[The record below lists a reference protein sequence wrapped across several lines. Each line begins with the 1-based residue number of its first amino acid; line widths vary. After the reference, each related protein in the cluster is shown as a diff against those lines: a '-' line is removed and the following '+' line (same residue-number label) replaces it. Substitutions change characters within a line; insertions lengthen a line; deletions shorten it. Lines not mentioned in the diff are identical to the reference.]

1 MTARLALLVAPSD
14 PLVSSAAARLE
25 ALAWLRNQLARR
37 GFQVVIIG
45 SGAGPLADLERAAA
59 GVEPGDSVF
68 VHVSGRLVTTDSVAL
83 TRTATLALPALTELL
98 AARSPGYV
106 SVVLDLSPPE
116 DSDEPDA
123 PDLPVATARSLGAE
137 PHGYSVLAAVH
148 PVESGAVRIPF
159 TRRVM
164 PPLDDGGPP
173 STEALL
179 SAMYDRAATADTGTA
194 QKRAP
199 GFVLLRG
206 APDPT
211 VDGLVA
217 RATEAR
223 EWPRVVELRLD
234 RVEGLASVTQ
244 RAEELVAIGRI
255 LQVELQD
262 ADGAVDVIE
271 HARGLDPTRA
281 SVLEALRYAYEASG
295 RAPPIDPAEYA
306 KAFAA
311 HRRAGQMDAA
321 LLDAML
327 LEEVGAAEPEHLAV
341 VERSRSVGPVQVL
354 KPLDAPAWAALRAP
368 GFDGALAALLAAVHD
383 AAVAVRV
390 EEKRTSRRPPLDPAT
405 RLDPE
410 STVSA
415 VRTLHWAARVLGV
428 ECPDLYAAA
437 EDSGELVTRIRGP
450 RPSLSLAPSLLS
462 GTSTKQ
468 LAFRAGRA
476 LTWYRPE
483 YHSML
488 HYPTLE
494 DLRDLAGATL
504 AIAGVESALSSSPS
518 SAELA
523 RALGRRV
530 GAERAAI
537 DDAARSLGARGA
549 ELRLDHW
556 IRSAEL
562 TAARVGLLLGGELK
576 VAVGGVRSQPSAP
589 GRPSSERVASDLVA
603 FCASR
608 AHAALRTQ
616 FLKLQ

>member
-1 MTARLALLVAPSD
+1 
-14 PLVSSAAARLE
+14 
-25 ALAWLRNQLARR
+25 
-37 GFQVVIIG
+37 
-45 SGAGPLADLERAAA
+45 
-59 GVEPGDSVF
+59 
-68 VHVSGRLVTTDSVAL
+68 
-83 TRTATLALPALTELL
+83 
-98 AARSPGYV
+98 
-106 SVVLDLSPPE
+106 
-116 DSDEPDA
+116 
-123 PDLPVATARSLGAE
+123 
-137 PHGYSVLAAVH
+137 
-148 PVESGAVRIPF
+148 
-159 TRRVM
+159 
-164 PPLDDGGPP
+164 
-173 STEALL
+173 
-179 SAMYDRAATADTGTA
+179 MYDRAATVDTNTG
-194 QKRAP
+194 AP

-217 RATEAR
+217 RATQAR
-223 EWPRVVELRLD
+223 DWPRVVELRLD
-234 RVEGLASVTQ
+234 RVEGLASVAQ
-244 RAEELVAIGRI
+244 RAEELIAIGRI

-262 ADGAVDVIE
+262 ADGAVEVVE

-281 SVLEALRYAYEASG
+281 SVLEALRCAYEASG

-306 KAFAA
+306 KAFAT

-354 KPLDAPAWAALRAP
+354 KPLDAPAWSALRAP

-390 EEKRTSRRPPLDPAT
+390 EEKPTSRRPRLDPAT

-437 EDSGELVTRIRGP
+437 EDSGDLVTRIPGP

-494 DLRDLAGATL
+494 DLRDLADATL
-504 AIAGVESALSSSPS
+504 AIAGVEAGFSSSPS
-518 SAELA
+518 SGELA
-523 RALGRRV
+523 RALGRHV
-530 GAERAAI
+530 GAEQRAAI
-537 DDAARSLGARGA
+537 DDAARSLRARGA

-562 TAARVGLLLGGELK
+562 TAARVGLFLGGELK
-576 VAVGGVRSQPSAP
+576 VALGGVRSQPSAP
-589 GRPSSERVASDLVA
+589 GRPSAERVASDLVA